1 MTNRIA
7 LYLGAII
14 AIIVVLDLAIY
25 GSEHVIFLG
34 KKLYEFIE
42 WIAFWR

>member
-7 LYLGAII
+7 LVLALMII
-14 AIIVVLDLAIY
+14 AALAIDIFVY
-25 GSEHVIFLG
+25 GSAHMIFLG
-34 KKLYEFIE
+34 KKFLEFLE

>member
-7 LYLGAII
+7 VILGLIIIAAII
-14 AIIVVLDLAIY
+14 IDVAVY
-25 GSEHVIFLG
+25 GDAHMIFLG
-34 KKLYEFIE
+34 KKFAELLE